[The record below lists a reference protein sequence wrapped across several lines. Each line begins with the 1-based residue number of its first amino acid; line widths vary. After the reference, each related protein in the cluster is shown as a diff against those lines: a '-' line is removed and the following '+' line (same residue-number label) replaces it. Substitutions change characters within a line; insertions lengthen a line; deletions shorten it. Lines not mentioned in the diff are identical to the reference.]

1 MGIKLH
7 IIKGI
12 KLAKWKTIP
21 GIASGVNSKNG
32 NVILVDIKKQYYPK
46 MTKNQT

>member
-1 MGIKLH
+1 MLRILFDDLIMGIKLH

-21 GIASGVNSKNG
+21 GIASGVNSK
-32 NVILVDIKKQYYPK
+32 KR
-46 MTKNQT
+46 